1 MKKVLKIVLILAV
14 ILLALDIAA
23 FHYIKSVMPSGNGN
37 NDIVEGYYKKF
48 HSNAP
53 LEMKYS
59 QLGAYDTA
67 YTEFSSADESIGKVR
82 VWYPRELENG
92 AKTWPMIIVVNASC
106 TPASS
111 YEPFFPSPC
120 QLGVYRGWQ
129 RGRPDR
135 KRENSLPYLGFHAG
149 SAFRQCAF
157 R

>member
-14 ILLALDIAA
+14 ILLALGIAA

-67 YTEFSSADESIGKVR
+67 NTEFSSADESIGKVR

-92 AKTWPMIIVVNASC
+92 AKTWPMIMVVNASG

-111 YEPFFPSPC
+111 Y
-120 QLGVYRGWQ
+120 
-129 RGRPDR
+129 
-135 KRENSLPYLGFHAG
+135 
-149 SAFRQCAF
+149 
-157 R
+157 